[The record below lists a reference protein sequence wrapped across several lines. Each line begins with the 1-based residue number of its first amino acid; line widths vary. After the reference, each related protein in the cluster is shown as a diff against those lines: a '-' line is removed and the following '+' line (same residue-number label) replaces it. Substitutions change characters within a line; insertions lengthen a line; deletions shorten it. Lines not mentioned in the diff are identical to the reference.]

1 MPLLNSRCFSSVFR
15 TASPRAVSSSSLLML
30 SVPGMNEK
38 KETVVCCVIRSSSP
52 FFNVNVC
59 VPLMLLQYLLNYIFS
74 LSNKIKIKK
83 KNTEQLFF
91 FITLHDMFKVKC
103 HSVPQTK
110 VSVSLAVLD
119 FSPVGM
125 LYIHLIDVAKQSCGR
140 NI

>member
-30 SVPGMNEK
+30 SVSEMNEK
-38 KETVVCCVIRSSSP
+38 KETVVCCVIRSSP
-52 FFNVNVC
+52 FFYVNVC
-59 VPLMLLQYLLNYIFS
+59 VPLMLLQYLLSKIFS

-83 KNTEQLFF
+83 NNTEQLFF

-125 LYIHLIDVAKQSCGR
+125 LYIHLIDVAKQSFGR

>member
-30 SVPGMNEK
+30 SVSEMNEK
-38 KETVVCCVIRSSSP
+38 KETVVCCVIRSSP
-52 FFNVNVC
+52 FFYVNVC
-59 VPLMLLQYLLNYIFS
+59 VPLMLLQYLLSKIFS

-83 KNTEQLFF
+83 NNTEQLFF

-110 VSVSLAVLD
+110 NCLVGCFD
-119 FSPVGM
+119 FPPVGM